1 MVSIDFGIGLALLSL
16 FGATILSNLL
26 ARLRDKAREFDPITR
41 EARELLLRER
51 ARPIP
56 LCPTLV
62 PEHWARLEA
71 VQPGW
76 RRKGFVAA
84 KARYTEARSAFSR
97 NRIGRSG
104 MQKRFVNREIF
115 RFRRAAQRAAIRFAS
130 RVILPPARWFLETDY
145 LTGERDV
152 SSNWRV
158 WGQL

>member
-56 LCPTLV
+56 LCPTLG
-62 PEHWARLEA
+62 PEHWTHLET

-76 RRKGFVAA
+76 RRRGVVAA
-84 KARYTEARSAFSR
+84 KARYAEARGTFLRHDFSGELYYPDPKL
-97 NRIGRSG
+97 IVGAVDEVLVLTE
-104 MQKRFVNREIF
+104 RF
-115 RFRRAAQRAAIRFAS
+115 
-130 RVILPPARWFLETDY
+130 
-145 LTGERDV
+145 
-152 SSNWRV
+152 
-158 WGQL
+158 